1 MDALIDKSY
10 FTLSKQ
16 IYISNL
22 NGDDSEREDL
32 LNELIVEYQDEFI
45 KRAFG
50 DNLTEAQIETLKP
63 YFIFDDKKKSP
74 LANYVYCIFME
85 NDAQRTTNAGVKN
98 LAISNTT
105 EADYRIKVVK
115 AWNNM
120 VIMLND
126 IHNVLYK
133 ASTMGTGE
141 GAINYLNDI
150 SSYVSAETEFIE
162 RANGSV
168 GVYLEYGIFQPKTI
182 YDYNK

>member
-1 MDALIDKSY
+1 
-10 FTLSKQ
+10 
-16 IYISNL
+16 
-22 NGDDSEREDL
+22 
-32 LNELIVEYQDEFI
+32 
-45 KRAFG
+45 
-50 DNLTEAQIETLKP
+50 
-63 YFIFDDKKKSP
+63 
-74 LANYVYCIFME
+74 ME
-85 NDAQRTTNAGVKN
+85 NDAQRTTNAGVKT
-98 LAISNTT
+98 LSVSNTT

-133 ASTMGTGE
+133 ASTVGSGE